1 MQISVTGNEGSKKLI
16 CKVDSSDKQ
25 DIVTLRMLAA
35 QEIEGILE
43 AEGTYDK
50 QEWEYDCSGLVDVKT
65 YLAEGI
71 SREKC
76 LQLLKSIAETLEG
89 MAQYMIPYTRVLLK
103 PEWMWIEP
111 VDGWTYLICLP
122 VEDFGE
128 EWTLQKLCGTVA
140 EAVKTEPAMSHKYLD
155 MLQQFAQNA
164 SGKGS
169 DLLKIVEICEKIKEQ
184 PIVVKPPIEDI
195 ETVVWNNV
203 RGMLV
208 RKRNGQKHMLDKA
221 EVVMGKDYRSVDL
234 CIMEN
239 PTISRNHAKIVNR
252 DNRYFISDCQS
263 TNHTYVNG
271 KMLAQGE
278 EQELKSGDIVRLSN
292 EEFLFQ
298 MV

>member
-16 CKVDSSDKQ
+16 CKVEANDKLDS
-25 DIVTLRMLAA
+25 VTLHMLKA
-35 QEIEGILE
+35 QEIDGLLE
-43 AEGTYDK
+43 VDGMYD
-50 QEWEYDCSGLVDVKT
+50 QEEWVYDCSGLVDVKT

-76 LQLLKSIAETLEG
+76 LQFLKSIAETLDG
-89 MAQYMIPYTRVLLK
+89 MEEYMIPDKRILLK

-122 VEDFGE
+122 VEGAAE
-128 EWTLQKLCGTVA
+128 EWTLQKLCITVT
-140 EAVKTEPAMSHKYLD
+140 EAVKIEPAMSHKYLD
-155 MLQQFAQNA
+155 
-164 SGKGS
+164 
-169 DLLKIVEICEKIKEQ
+169 LLKEFTQESSGNGKALLQIVDQCEKVKEQ
-184 PIVVKPPIEDI
+184 PVEIKQDVEDI

-203 RGMLV
+203 RGMLI

-221 EVVMGKDYRSVDL
+221 QVVMGKDYRSVDL

-252 DNRYFISDCQS
+252 DNRYYISDCQS

-271 KMLAQGE
+271 KMLSQGE
-278 EQELKSGDIVRLSN
+278 ELELKSGDIVRLSN